1 MKKTRLVPLK
11 ILYFGIYS
19 KGTEYPRN
27 NNLIRGL
34 RLNGADV
41 AEAHFELAGSF
52 RKRMDIVKNPLEFA
66 RFFFGL
72 ITSFIDLAWQF
83 MKSPRV
89 DAVIVGHPGY
99 FHIHL
104 AWVLRFLFQR
114 QAVLVYDVFIP
125 LYEMLIEDRNLL
137 KLDGLFARL
146 LRRFERSC
154 CRYADLCLID
164 TEEHC
169 RYLIEEYGLSSERVV
184 RIFVGSTIYQQLESF
199 RVSSSETFRVLFVGT
214 YIPLHGVDVILEA
227 ARYLA
232 GAPDI
237 RFSLVGSGQLREKME
252 SMARKLGLSNVVF
265 QDWIPTEDLGTFIR
279 SFDLSLGIFGITPKT
294 ARVIPSKIYD
304 ICAAGAP
311 FITADTPAIREVFHH
326 GENAYLIPAGNP
338 EALVE
343 AIRYLK
349 SNPDLRK
356 NIAEGARQIGKGMFS
371 FKEIGNDLINAVCEI
386 M

>member
-1 MKKTRLVPLK
+1 
-11 ILYFGIYS
+11 
-19 KGTEYPRN
+19 
-27 NNLIRGL
+27 
-34 RLNGADV
+34 
-41 AEAHFELAGSF
+41 
-52 RKRMDIVKNPLEFA
+52 
-66 RFFFGL
+66 
-72 ITSFIDLAWQF
+72 
-83 MKSPRV
+83 
-89 DAVIVGHPGY
+89 
-99 FHIHL
+99 
-104 AWVLRFLFQR
+104 
-114 QAVLVYDVFIP
+114 
-125 LYEMLIEDRNLL
+125 
-137 KLDGLFARL
+137 
-146 LRRFERSC
+146 
-154 CRYADLCLID
+154 
-164 TEEHC
+164 
-169 RYLIEEYGLSSERVV
+169 
-184 RIFVGSTIYQQLESF
+184 
-199 RVSSSETFRVLFVGT
+199 
-214 YIPLHGVDVILEA
+214 
-227 ARYLA
+227 
-232 GAPDI
+232 
-237 RFSLVGSGQLREKME
+237 ME

-304 ICAAGAP
+304 ICTAGVP